1 MIFLHVKKIKMENL
15 KQIHISDF
23 YWFAPSES
31 IITFAPKDE
40 YKRILPIHRATT
52 REGGEYLC
60 KKSIWD
66 NQKSLNLNIK
76 YRFLIKGNFIQEESL
91 IY

>member
-1 MIFLHVKKIKMENL
+1 MNDEL

-40 YKRILPIHRATT
+40 YKSILPIHRATT
-52 REGGEYLC
+52 REGGEHLC

-66 NQKSLNLNIK
+66 NKNALKLKTK
-76 YRFLIKGNFIQEESL
+76 YRFLIRGNFIPEESL
-91 IY
+91 IF

>member
-1 MIFLHVKKIKMENL
+1 MTDEL
-15 KQIHISDF
+15 KEIHISDY

-40 YKRILPIHRATT
+40 YKSILPIHRATT
-52 REGGEYLC
+52 REGGEHLC
-60 KKSIWD
+60 KKYIWD

-76 YRFLIKGNFIQEESL
+76 YRFLIKGNFIPEESL

>member
-1 MIFLHVKKIKMENL
+1 MNDEL
-15 KQIHISDF
+15 KEIHISDY

-40 YKRILPIHRATT
+40 YKSIFPMHRATT

-76 YRFLIKGNFIQEESL
+76 YRFLIKGNFIPEESL

>member
-1 MIFLHVKKIKMENL
+1 MNDEL
-15 KQIHISDF
+15 KQIHISDY

-60 KKSIWD
+60 KKSIWY
-66 NQKSLNLNIK
+66 NKNALKLKTK
-76 YRFLIKGNFIQEESL
+76 YRFLIRGNFIPEESL

>member
-1 MIFLHVKKIKMENL
+1 MNDEL
-15 KQIHISDF
+15 KEIHISDY

-40 YKRILPIHRATT
+40 YKRILHIHRATT
-52 REGGEYLC
+52 REGGEHLC

-76 YRFLIKGNFIQEESL
+76 YRFLIKGNFIPEESL

>member
-1 MIFLHVKKIKMENL
+1 MNDEL

-40 YKRILPIHRATT
+40 YKSILPIHRATT
-52 REGGEYLC
+52 REGGEHLC
-60 KKSIWD
+60 KKSIWN
-66 NQKSLNLNIK
+66 NQKSLKLNIK
-76 YRFLIKGNFIQEESL
+76 YRFLIKGNFIPEESL

>member
-1 MIFLHVKKIKMENL
+1 MENL

-40 YKRILPIHRATT
+40 YKSILPIHRATT
-52 REGGEYLC
+52 RKGEKYKY
-60 KKSIWD
+60 KKSIW
-66 NQKSLNLNIK
+66 NKQKSLKINIK
-76 YRFLIKGNFIQEESL
+76 YRFLIKGNFIPEESL

>member
-1 MIFLHVKKIKMENL
+1 MNDEL

-23 YWFAPSES
+23 YWYVPGES

-40 YKRILPIHRATT
+40 YKRILPIHRAIT
-52 REGGEYLC
+52 REGAEYLC

-76 YRFLIKGNFIQEESL
+76 YRFLIKGNFIPEDSL

>member
-1 MIFLHVKKIKMENL
+1 MNDEL

-23 YWFAPSES
+23 YWYVPGES

-52 REGGEYLC
+52 REGWEYLC

-76 YRFLIKGNFIQEESL
+76 YRFLIKGNFIPEDSL

>member
-1 MIFLHVKKIKMENL
+1 MNDEL

-23 YWFAPSES
+23 YWYVPGES

-40 YKRILPIHRATT
+40 YKSILPIHRATT

-60 KKSIWD
+60 KKFIWD
-66 NQKSLNLNIK
+66 NKNALKLKTK
-76 YRFLIKGNFIQEESL
+76 YRFLIRGNFIPEESL